1 MRALVSRAAQASCL
15 LRLLSQRNVP
25 RLAARL
31 DEATRSRIGRLS
43 MREWV
48 CSSSGEG
55 CAAALISAMVAD
67 HLASPG
73 AGAGVVVLQPVTSGA
88 ATTGHSQV

>member
-73 AGAGVVVLQPVTSGA
+73 TGAGVMPLASSLG
-88 ATTGHSQV
+88 